1 MAEEKFEFAAKIKKT
16 LGILAV
22 VGVVV
27 FGVGLFFAINSD
39 HSADEAHATE
49 MQDGAIMAQ
58 DLDDA
63 HVTEDA
69 DQKHFEGPEHTE
81 GEHHAEAGH
90 DEHAGNPAWLK
101 RIYAN
106 LWINNMYFV
115 GLALLGVFFVAIQY
129 VSQAGW
135 SAALIRIPMS
145 FSSWLPIGGV
155 LTLVIFLFGGHD
167 IFHWTHDYLYVEGT
181 NDYDEII
188 AGKQGYL
195 NTGFFIAR
203 LVVYFVV
210 WYLMFRWMR
219 SKSLEEDK
227 LGGNNYYAKLRG
239 ISAGFIV
246 FFAVTS
252 STAAWD
258 WILSIDTHW
267 FSTMFGWY
275 VFASWWV
282 TALAAI
288 TLITVLLK
296 EAGYLKIV
304 NTGVLHDLGKFVFA
318 FSVFWTYI
326 WFSQF
331 MLIYY
336 SNIPEETVYFI
347 ERMSSDHYSI
357 VFFVNLILNFFF
369 PFLVFMPRDA
379 KRHTV
384 FLKIVTIVVL
394 IGHWFDFYLM
404 VTPGV
409 MKEDGGFGL
418 LEVGM
423 ALIFGVAFLF
433 VALTSLAKLPLVA
446 KNHPMLEEAKH
457 HHVF

>member
-1 MAEEKFEFAAKIKKT
+1 MAEEKFEFTSKAKKT
-16 LGILAV
+16 LSILAI
-22 VGVVV
+22 VGVVL
-27 FGVGLFFAINSD
+27 FGLGAFFASNAD
-39 HSADEAHATE
+39 HNEDDAHAE
-49 MQDGAIMAQ
+49 ELHDGAIMAQ
-58 DLDDA
+58 DLEGA
-63 HVTEDA
+63 NVTEDA
-69 DQKHFEGPEHTE
+69 DQDHFEHPDHAE
-81 GEHHAEAGH
+81 GEVHAGAAHG
-90 DEHAGNPAWLK
+90 EHAGNPSWLK
-101 RIYAN
+101 RIYTN

-129 VSQAGW
+129 VTQAGW

-145 FSSWLPIGGV
+145 FGNWLPIG
-155 LTLVIFLFGGHD
+155 LILSLVIFFLGGHD
-167 IFHWTHDYLYVEGT
+167 IFHWTHDYLYDV
-181 NDYDEII
+181 NDPAYDSII
-188 AGKQGYL
+188 AGKQQYL
-195 NTGFFIAR
+195 NTPFFVGR
-203 LVVYFVV
+203 MVVYFIV
-210 WYLMFRWMR
+210 WYLMFRWIR
-219 SKSLEEDK
+219 KKSLEED
-227 LGGNNYYAKLRG
+227 LNGGENYFYKLRG

-252 STAAWD
+252 STSAWD
-258 WILSIDTHW
+258 WVLSIDTHW

-296 EAGYLKIV
+296 ENGYLKIV

-318 FSVFWTYI
+318 FSIFWTYI

-347 ERMSSDHYSI
+347 ERLSSDHYSI

-369 PFLVFMPRDA
+369 PFLVFMPRDS

-384 FLKIVTIVVL
+384 FLKIVTIIVL

-404 VTPGV
+404 ITPGI

-423 ALIFGVAFLF
+423 AMIFGVAFLF
-433 VALTSLAKLPLVA
+433 VALTGLSKYPLVA
-446 KNHPMLEEAKH
+446 KNHPMMKEAEH

>member
-1 MAEEKFEFAAKIKKT
+1 MAEEQFQFTAKAKKT
-16 LGILAV
+16 LSILAV
-22 VGVVV
+22 VGIVLLILGI
-27 FGVGLFFAINSD
+27 FSASSND
-39 HSADEAHATE
+39 HADEAS
-49 MQDGAIMAQ
+49 
-58 DLDDA
+58 
-63 HVTEDA
+63 
-69 DQKHFEGPEHTE
+69 
-81 GEHHAEAGH
+81 HAETEQLAEGH
-90 DEHAGNPAWLK
+90 GEEAHAAEEDHGYHWSK
-101 RIYAN
+101 RIFAN

-135 SAALIRIPMS
+135 SAALIRIPLS
-145 FSSWLPIGGV
+145 FGNWLPIGGI
-155 LTLVIFLFGGHD
+155 LTLIIFLVGGHD
-167 IFHWTHDYLYVEGT
+167 IFHWTHDYLYDV
-181 NDYDEII
+181 NDPRYDSII
-188 AGKQGYL
+188 AGKEGFL
-195 NTGFFIAR
+195 NTPFFLAR

-210 WYLMFRWMR
+210 WFLMFRWIR
-219 SKSLEEDK
+219 KKSLEED
-227 LGGNNYYAKLRG
+227 LNGGSSYYYKLRG

-252 STAAWD
+252 STSAWD

-288 TLITVLLK
+288 TLITVILK
-296 EAGYLKIV
+296 EQGYLKIV
-304 NTGVLHDLGKFVFA
+304 NIGVLHDLGKFVFA
-318 FSVFWTYI
+318 FSIFWTYI

-347 ERMSSDHYSI
+347 ERLSSDHYSI

-369 PFLVFMPRDA
+369 PFLVFMPRDS

-384 FLKIVTIVVL
+384 FLKIVTIIVL

-404 VTPGV
+404 ITPGV
-409 MKEDGGFGL
+409 LKENGGFGL
-418 LEVGM
+418 LEIGM
-423 ALIFGVAFLF
+423 AMIFGVAFLF
-433 VALTSLAKLPLVA
+433 VTLTGLSKYPLVA
-446 KNHPMLEEAKH
+446 KNHPMIKEAEH

>member
-1 MAEEKFEFAAKIKKT
+1 MAEEQFDFTAKAKKT
-16 LGILAV
+16 LTILAV
-22 VGVVV
+22 VGIVL
-27 FGVGLFFAINSD
+27 FGLGAFLVGNSEHD
-39 HSADEAHATE
+39 AEGHEAKATEEVHTTTADAEHASGETQGEAVHEGAHAE
-49 MQDGAIMAQ
+49 
-58 DLDDA
+58 
-63 HVTEDA
+63 
-69 DQKHFEGPEHTE
+69 EHS
-81 GEHHAEAGH
+81 
-90 DEHAGNPAWLK
+90 PLLK

-106 LWINNMYFV
+106 LWINNLYFV

-155 LTLVIFLFGGHD
+155 LTLLIFLFGGHD
-167 IFHWTHDYLYVEGT
+167 IFHWTHAYLYVEGT
-181 NDYDEII
+181 PDYDPII
-188 AGKQGYL
+188 AGKAAFL
-195 NTGFFIAR
+195 NTPFFLAR
-203 LVVYFVV
+203 MVVYFVV
-210 WYLMFRWMR
+210 WYLMFRWIR
-219 SKSLEEDK
+219 NKSLEEDK
-227 LGGNNYYAKLRG
+227 IGGDKYFHKLRG

-258 WILSIDTHW
+258 WVLSIDTHW

-275 VFASWWV
+275 VFSSWWV

-288 TLITVLLK
+288 TLVTVLLK

-318 FSVFWTYI
+318 FSIFWTYI

-336 SNIPEETVYFI
+336 SNIPEETIYFI
-347 ERMSSDHYSI
+347 ERLSSDHYSK

-369 PFLVFMPRDA
+369 PFLVFMPRDS

-384 FLKIVTIVVL
+384 FLKIVTIIVL

-409 MKEDGGFGL
+409 MKENGGFGF
-418 LEVGM
+418 LEIGM
-423 ALIFGVAFLF
+423 AMVFGVAFLF
-433 VALTSLAKLPLVA
+433 VALRSLAKYPLVA
-446 KNHPMLEEAKH
+446 KNHPMIEEAKH
-457 HHVF
+457 HSVF